1 MIGYNP
7 SKSTWLNPN
16 IEYLFNDDII
26 EYDIHDAGFSL
37 IQQYQ
42 LLPPEK
48 IKELERIPRGIQR
61 HIQVGVLQ
69 RDDKEFSK
77 RLTDKF
83 TEVRA
88 LFMMM
93 NQLKDD
99 SIISVKKDAIYTIG
113 KVKRTTFG
121 KVKFMEKNHYSSYIR
136 FPDISNLELYYG
148 ENGIDVKGMGDAA
161 VNRHRLYMLEFLRK
175 TIKSIEEQ
183 DSSVKRKFMRFFN
196 QYKFDELDEE
206 FYIEFNN
213 VSRDQNKLFNYANL
227 LIPLLKIIMREVN

>member
-1 MIGYNP
+1 MMGYNP

-136 FPDISNLELYYG
+136 FPDITNLELYYG

-175 TIKSIEEQ
+175 SIKSIEEQ

-213 VSRDQNKLFNYANL
+213 VSRDQNKLFNYTNL

>member
-1 MIGYNP
+1 MGYNP

-48 IKELERIPRGIQR
+48 IKELERIPKGIQR

-77 RLTDKF
+77 RLSDKF

-136 FPDISNLELYYG
+136 FPDITNLELYYG

-175 TIKSIEEQ
+175 SIKSIEEQ

>member
-1 MIGYNP
+1 MGYNP

-136 FPDISNLELYYG
+136 FPDITNLELYYG

-175 TIKSIEEQ
+175 SIKSIEEQ

>member
-1 MIGYNP
+1 MGYNP

-88 LFMMM
+88 LFMMV

-136 FPDISNLELYYG
+136 FPDITNLELYYG

-196 QYKFDELDEE
+196 QYRFDELDEE

>member
-1 MIGYNP
+1 MGYNP

-113 KVKRTTFG
+113 KVKLTTFG

-175 TIKSIEEQ
+175 TIKSIEQQ

>member
-1 MIGYNP
+1 MMGYNP

-48 IKELERIPRGIQR
+48 IKELERIPKGIQR

-136 FPDISNLELYYG
+136 FPDITNLELYYG

-175 TIKSIEEQ
+175 LIKSIEEQ

>member
-1 MIGYNP
+1 MGYNP

-136 FPDISNLELYYG
+136 FPDITNLELYYG

-175 TIKSIEEQ
+175 VIKSIEEQ

>member
-1 MIGYNP
+1 MGYNP

-48 IKELERIPRGIQR
+48 IKELERIPKGIQR

-136 FPDISNLELYYG
+136 FPDITNLELYYG

-175 TIKSIEEQ
+175 TIKSIEQQ
-183 DSSVKRKFMRFFN
+183 DSSVKRKFIRFFN

>member
-1 MIGYNP
+1 MGYNP

-48 IKELERIPRGIQR
+48 IKELERIPKGIQR

-83 TEVRA
+83 IEVRA

-136 FPDISNLELYYG
+136 FPDITNLELYYG

-175 TIKSIEEQ
+175 SIKSIEEQ

>member
-1 MIGYNP
+1 MGYNP

-136 FPDISNLELYYG
+136 FPDITNLELYYG

-175 TIKSIEEQ
+175 TIKSIEQQ

-213 VSRDQNKLFNYANL
+213 ISRDQNKLFNYANL

>member
-1 MIGYNP
+1 MMGYNP

-69 RDDKEFSK
+69 RDDIEFSK
-77 RLTDKF
+77 WLTDKF

-136 FPDISNLELYYG
+136 FSDITNLELYYG

-175 TIKSIEEQ
+175 LIKSIEEQ

>member
-1 MIGYNP
+1 MGYNP

-48 IKELERIPRGIQR
+48 IKELERIPKGIQR

-136 FPDISNLELYYG
+136 FPDITNLELYYG

-175 TIKSIEEQ
+175 SIKSIEEQ

>member
-1 MIGYNP
+1 MGYNP

-48 IKELERIPRGIQR
+48 IKELERIPKGIQR

-88 LFMMM
+88 LFMMV

-175 TIKSIEEQ
+175 TIKSIEQQ

>member
-1 MIGYNP
+1 MGYNP

-136 FPDISNLELYYG
+136 FPDITNLELYYG

-175 TIKSIEEQ
+175 TIKSIEQQ

-213 VSRDQNKLFNYANL
+213 ISRDQNKLFNYTNL

>member
-1 MIGYNP
+1 MGYNP

-77 RLTDKF
+77 LLTDKF

-136 FPDISNLELYYG
+136 FPDITNLELYYG

-175 TIKSIEEQ
+175 TIKSIEQQ

-213 VSRDQNKLFNYANL
+213 VSSDQNKLFNYANL

>member
-1 MIGYNP
+1 
-7 SKSTWLNPN
+7 
-16 IEYLFNDDII
+16 
-26 EYDIHDAGFSL
+26 
-37 IQQYQ
+37 
-42 LLPPEK
+42 
-48 IKELERIPRGIQR
+48 
-61 HIQVGVLQ
+61 
-69 RDDKEFSK
+69 
-77 RLTDKF
+77 
-83 TEVRA
+83 
-88 LFMMM
+88 MMM

-136 FPDISNLELYYG
+136 FPDINNLELYLELYYG

-175 TIKSIEEQ
+175 SIKSIEEQ

>member
-136 FPDISNLELYYG
+136 FPDITNLELYYG

>member
-1 MIGYNP
+1 MGYNP

-136 FPDISNLELYYG
+136 FPDITNLELYYG

-183 DSSVKRKFMRFFN
+183 DSSMKRKFMRFFN

>member
-1 MIGYNP
+1 MGYNP

-48 IKELERIPRGIQR
+48 IKELERIPKGIQR

-77 RLTDKF
+77 RLTEKF

-136 FPDISNLELYYG
+136 FPDITNLELYYG

-175 TIKSIEEQ
+175 SIKSIEEQ

-213 VSRDQNKLFNYANL
+213 VARDQNKLFNYANL

>member
-1 MIGYNP
+1 MGYNP

-136 FPDISNLELYYG
+136 FPDITNLELYYG

-175 TIKSIEEQ
+175 TIKSIEQQ

-213 VSRDQNKLFNYANL
+213 VSSDQNKLFNYANL